1 MIWKGK
7 QIEYISTLIIKM
19 ASKLK
24 TITANAH
31 RITSKIRVTELLGL
45 LRDKNPSVV
54 YLQEIG
60 VRMAAQVFGTQY
72 QVFINV
78 DEETMSMDGIGIA
91 TIVKK
96 EIPVK
101 DLILGD
107 EGRTI
112 GVKTKEG
119 QFWNIY
125 PKSGTEN
132 KKWRENYF
140 REELPNMMTAWKD
153 HTRWINLGGDFNC
166 THRLIDSLNNQ
177 GQHLQKG
184 LQKHMKTFGLEDD
197 YVRLN
202 GDQVCYSR
210 VTNRS
215 KTRIDMILSN
225 MGSLLTFEYWDP
237 GLPSYDHKFGIAE
250 YEIDVEIINE
260 YIPQHRKYNG
270 WAFPKEL
277 EGDLIFLNE
286 AEDIC
291 GVVYAE
297 AEREKEGDLEVDY
310 TEKWVFVKNQL
321 IIAAKRRIG
330 ELRKLE
336 NGRKNMLRAFLN
348 LSMKKIEA
356 GVDDFENFKKIRS
369 GG

>member
-1 MIWKGK
+1 
-7 QIEYISTLIIKM
+7 M

-24 TITANAH
+24 TLTANAH
-31 RITSKIRVTELLGL
+31 RIVSKNRVTELLGL
-45 LRDKNPSVV
+45 IRDKNPSVA
-54 YLQEIG
+54 YIQEIG
-60 VRMAAQVFGTQY
+60 IKMAIQILGPHY
-72 QVFINV
+72 QIFINL
-78 DEETMSMDGIGIA
+78 DEETMGLDGVGIA

-96 EIPVK
+96 EIPVI
-101 DLILGD
+101 DIFLGE

-112 GVKTKEG
+112 GVKTREG

-140 REELPNMMTAWKD
+140 REDLPNMMTAWKD
-153 HTRWINLGGDFNC
+153 HTKWINLGGDFNC
-166 THRLIDSLNNQ
+166 THRLIDSMNNQ
-177 GQHLQKG
+177 AQHLQKG

-210 VTNRS
+210 ITNRS

-237 GLPSYDHKFGIAE
+237 GLPSYDHKFAVAE
-250 YEIDVEIINE
+250 YEIEVEVIKE
-260 YIPQHRKYNG
+260 DIPKDRKYNG

-277 EGDLIFLNE
+277 EGDGIFLNK

-291 GVVYAE
+291 GVINE
-297 AEREKEGDLEVDY
+297 EIRREESEDEVVDY
-310 TEKWVFVKNQL
+310 TEKWVFNKTEL
-321 IIAAKRRIG
+321 LSAAKKRTG
-330 ELRKLE
+330 ELRRME
-336 NGRKNMLRAFLN
+336 NGRKDMLRMFLSV
-348 LSMKKIEA
+348 SMKKIEA
-356 GVDDFENFKKIRS
+356 GVDDFENFKKIRVELRKIEH
-369 GG
+369 